1 MERTQ
6 NKLSLSD
13 CLGIEKSCVALNLR
27 RAERIVSQIYDNA
40 LRPVGIKGTQ
50 FSLLVTIRAMQP
62 ATLSRI
68 ADHIDMDRTTLTR
81 NLAPLVKAGWVVV
94 VTGEDARTRLVALTA
109 AGQAKAA
116 TAHAVWQR
124 AQDQIGAALSPAL
137 TTALHGMIDDAMTR
151 LRPFVANN

>member
-81 NLAPLVKAGWVVV
+81 NLDVLLASGLVSTIRGEDLRERVVSITDKGDAALVAALPIWSATQERLSLKAGKQSIASLID
-94 VTGEDARTRLVALTA
+94 GLKKIAAVAA
-109 AGQAKAA
+109 
-116 TAHAVWQR
+116 
-124 AQDQIGAALSPAL
+124 
-137 TTALHGMIDDAMTR
+137 
-151 LRPFVANN
+151 